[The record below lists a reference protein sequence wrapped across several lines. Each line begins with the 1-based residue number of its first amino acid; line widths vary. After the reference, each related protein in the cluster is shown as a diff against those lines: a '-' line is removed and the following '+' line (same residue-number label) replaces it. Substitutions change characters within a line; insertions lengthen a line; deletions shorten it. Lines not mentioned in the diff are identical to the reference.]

1 MSQYYRKAKHKT
13 IETVKRE
20 INEESTSAVLSTAV
34 SFTNQWLFLCNLL
47 LFKSISIVDV
57 LSSMVFL

>member
-1 MSQYYRKAKHKT
+1 LAKTAQT

-34 SFTNQWLFLCNLL
+34 SFTKSMVVLYNLL
-47 LFKSISIVDV
+47 LFQKAFLLLI
-57 LSSMVFL
+57 SSMVFL